1 MVERKLIGSAFWVL
15 VVLAFLG
22 MPVFTL
28 SIVDAVAQWRGE
40 AIGQLHYVTRALVT
54 LMVTA
59 SIFTFATFKSF
70 LKDYAGYAGANT
82 AINAI
87 ICCLSLTILI
97 DLMYLSQSLSQQ
109 LTIVVGAST
118 FAIQIAFGI
127 SLFFLGRFI
136 SRCENSLF
144 EYRRM
149 LSITYFGQGACSFIG
164 GIPATLL
171 FGIISNIV
179 LAMIF
184 HKAIE
189 ESDEEA
195 AGGSTGNEWK
205 VMSKGQKLGPLSKEE
220 LLSWALDGRLKAVDL
235 VWRGGMPGWLPAGD
249 VPELAS
255 VRSSMAAPKV
265 AMGDDPMMRALLPVG
280 RSGWAIAAGYLGL
293 VSLLIVPAPFAL
305 FCGIM
310 AVRDIRKNPKKR
322 GMGRAIFGLVLG
334 VLGTALI
341 VFLFLRKLK

>member
-1 MVERKLIGSAFWVL
+1 MVNKKLIGSAFWVL

-22 MPVFTL
+22 MPVFTYT
-28 SIVDAVAQWRGE
+28 IVDAAPQWRGE
-40 AIGQLHYVTRALVT
+40 AIVQVHFANWALIC
-54 LMVTA
+54 LMVA
-59 SIFTFATFKSF
+59 SIFTFVAFKSF

-82 AINAI
+82 TINAI
-87 ICCLSLTILI
+87 ICCLSLAVLT
-97 DLMYLSQSLSQQ
+97 DVTYLSHQLTKQ
-109 LTIVVGAST
+109 LTIVVDAGTSVSA
-118 FAIQIAFGI
+118 IAFGV
-127 SLFFLGRFI
+127 SLLFLGRFV

-149 LSITYFGQGACSFIG
+149 LSINYFGQAACSFIG

-205 VMSKGQKLGPLSKEE
+205 VMSKGQKLGPLSKQE

-235 VWRGGMPGWLPAGD
+235 VWRVGMPGWLPAGD

-305 FCGIM
+305 FCGLM